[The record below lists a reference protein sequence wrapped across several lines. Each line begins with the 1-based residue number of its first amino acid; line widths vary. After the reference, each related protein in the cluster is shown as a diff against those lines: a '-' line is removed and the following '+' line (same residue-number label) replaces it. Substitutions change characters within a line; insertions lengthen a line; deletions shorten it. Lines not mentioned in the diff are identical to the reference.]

1 MIDFAG
7 VGISGALPRMEGEK
21 AKERVPAPAAES
33 SVRRLLE
40 PN

>member
-7 VGISGALPRMEGEK
+7 VGISGALARMQGEK
-21 AKERVPAPAAES
+21 VKDKAPAPAAES